1 MGDDAAACNNEE
13 DDDSEY
19 SREPS
24 IDGKG
29 NNLDLVNEGWL
40 VTDDNISDSSE

>member
-1 MGDDAAACNNEE
+1 MGDDAAAGHNE
-13 DDDSEY
+13 DDYDSEY
-19 SREPS
+19 SRGPS

-40 VTDDNISDSSE
+40 VVADNISDSSD